1 MAKIKVMD
9 KAVVV
14 TAGVK
19 FEDIQMI
26 EKYRPAALT
35 LMGGEGEKK
44 EPIFKLNTGGSG
56 INKYGASFDHANAE
70 GYAVLTMTT
79 NYSGDK
85 IKEFVADELG
95 EAITNLNALEA
106 KLPDVLTSVKA
117 ERDAILAN
125 ITVE

>member
-9 KAVVV
+9 KAIVV

-19 FEDIQMI
+19 LEDIKTI
-26 EKYRPAALT
+26 EKYRPSALT
-35 LMGGEGEKK
+35 LTKGEGEKK
-44 EPIFKLNTGGSG
+44 EPVFKLGTKGSS
-56 INKYGASFDHANAE
+56 INQFGASFDHANAE

-79 NYSGDK
+79 NYEGDK
-85 IKEFVADELG
+85 IKEFIADELG
-95 EAITNLNALEA
+95 SAITHLNTLEA
-106 KLPDVLTSVKA
+106 KLPGVLTEVKA